1 MARLMVSTTVYLT
14 RDQYDLLKRLAK
26 KLNGAPI
33 ADLVRSGVDMVLD
46 THRARLLAPEP
57 PEPPAAPAAPDA
69 SGALS
74 RWEALD
80 TEPLPSGMLAVS
92 ADAEAPDTPQPST

>member
-14 RDQYDLLKRLAK
+14 REQYDLLKRLAK
-26 KLNGAPI
+26 KLGGAPI
-33 ADLVRSGVDMVLD
+33 ADLVRAGVDMVLD

-57 PEPPAAPAAPDA
+57 PEPPQPAAPDA
-69 SGALS
+69 SCALG

-80 TEPLPSGMLAVS
+80 TEPLPGGMLAVS
-92 ADAEAPDTPQPST
+92 ADANAPDTPQPST